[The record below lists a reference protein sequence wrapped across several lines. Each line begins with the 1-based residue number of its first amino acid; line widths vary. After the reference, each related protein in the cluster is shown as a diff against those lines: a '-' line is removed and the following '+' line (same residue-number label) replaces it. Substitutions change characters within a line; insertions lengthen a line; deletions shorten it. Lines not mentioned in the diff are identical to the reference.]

1 MICKNCLLCEKAIKE
16 YAAKML
22 EKTDYRCLSGLYLM
36 SVLGDYFGCCHDWL
50 IF

>member
-1 MICKNCLLCEKAIKE
+1 MKKQSKE

-22 EKTDYRCLSGLYLM
+22 KKKADYRCLSGLYLM
-36 SVLGDYFGCCHDWL
+36 SVLGDYSGCCHDWL